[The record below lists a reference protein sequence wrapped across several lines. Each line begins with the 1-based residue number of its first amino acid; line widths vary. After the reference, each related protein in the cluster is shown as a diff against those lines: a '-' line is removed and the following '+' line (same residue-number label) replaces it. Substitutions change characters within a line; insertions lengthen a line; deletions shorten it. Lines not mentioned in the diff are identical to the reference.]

1 MTEGYQKYQE
11 GFGNVRRVSEMRRGY
26 LICMKGIEK
35 LEKRNTGF
43 SKVSEIF
50 GGYRK
55 YQEGI
60 GNDGRVSEMCEGYGK
75 ILKKVTPG
83 FNRLSEISRGYR
95 KYQEGIGNE

>member
-1 MTEGYQKYQE
+1 
-11 GFGNVRRVSEMRRGY
+11 
-26 LICMKGIEK
+26 MKGIEK

-60 GNDGRVSEMCEGYGK
+60 GNDGRLQKCVKGMEK
-75 ILKKVTPG
+75 
-83 FNRLSEISRGYR
+83 F
-95 KYQEGIGNE
+95 